1 MKSSTSPRITGIT
14 TNSTTAMTMSVS
26 SIIIFLLHYSNSVFS
41 CGFYLNKA
49 TTVNAILH
57 KNRRVCPTYTR
68 LSYLSLNN
76 LCHQIKQVFYF
87 LARQVNDHK
96 LISFADEHTY
106 YAMILVAIHFATL

>member
-1 MKSSTSPRITGIT
+1 MKSSTSQSIIGIT
-14 TNSTTAMTMSVS
+14 TNSTTVMTIMVY
-26 SIIIFLLHYSNSVFS
+26 SIIVLMLHYSSS
-41 CGFYLNKA
+41 ILSYSLYIRKA
-49 TTVNAILH
+49 TTVNAMLH
-57 KNRRVCPTYTR
+57 KNRRVCHIYTR

-106 YAMILVAIHFATL
+106 YVMILIVIHCATL